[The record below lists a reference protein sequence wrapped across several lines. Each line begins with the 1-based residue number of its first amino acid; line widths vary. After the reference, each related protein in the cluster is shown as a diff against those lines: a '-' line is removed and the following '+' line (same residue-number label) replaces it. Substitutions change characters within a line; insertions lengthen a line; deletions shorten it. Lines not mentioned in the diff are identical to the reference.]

1 MDDSRMPVI
10 VGVGELADRPAELSS
25 ALEPVALM
33 AAAARRA
40 EADAGTSLLTTLD
53 GLEIV
58 NEISWP
64 YADIAGLLG
73 DRLTLRSGVEATYHP
88 VGGQTPLIAL
98 HRAALAIRDGRWRSA
113 LICGAEAQASV
124 TAAERNGVA
133 LDWSP
138 RIDGFRPVRG
148 GDYQRPIA
156 RALDLAT
163 PAHVYPFYE
172 NATRA
177 AWGMSFDEA
186 QAESATIWANNAVIA
201 ATRDAAWRPRT
212 TGAADI
218 ARMTPDNRPIAWPY
232 PKLMTA
238 NPGVNQGA
246 AVIVTSVA
254 HARSLGIAQDRMIH
268 FLGGAAADAPR
279 DYLTRTGYD
288 RSRAM
293 EWTLEQAS
301 GIVEDRRFDAVELY
315 SCFPCVPKM
324 ARRVLGLAVTDPL
337 SVAGGLTFF
346 GAPLN
351 NYMTHACV
359 AMVERLRASG
369 GTGLLYGQGEYV
381 TKHHAL
387 VLGTCAP
394 DADLADDYRRD
405 EPAGSH
411 PVTDAHEGIAR
422 LESYT
427 ILYARDGS
435 IRHGGAIA
443 LTPSGE
449 RLLARVAPDDA
460 ATIARLID
468 VESEPIGTTGQ
479 VTKASDGIMEWRL
492 A

>member
-1 MDDSRMPVI
+1 MNDSRMPVI
-10 VGVGELADRPAELSS
+10 VGVGELADHPVDLSS

-40 EADAGTSLLTTLD
+40 EADAGASLLATLD

-64 YADIAGLLG
+64 YPDIAGLLG

-88 VGGQTPLIAL
+88 VGGQTPLLGL

-124 TAAERNGVA
+124 TAAERSGVA

-138 RIDGFRPVRG
+138 RIEGFRPVRG

-177 AWGMSFDEA
+177 AWGMPFDDA
-186 QAESATIWANNAVIA
+186 QAESATIWATNATIA
-201 ATRDAAWRPRT
+201 ATRDVAWRPRAT
-212 TGAADI
+212 SAADI
-218 ARMTPDNRPIAWPY
+218 ARITPDNRPIAWPY

-254 HARSLGIAQDRMIH
+254 HARLLGIAEDRMIH

-288 RSRAM
+288 RSLAM

-301 GIVEDRRFDAVELY
+301 SIVEDRRFDAVELY

-324 ARRVLGLAVTDPL
+324 ARRVLGLADTDPL

-359 AMVERLRASG
+359 AMVDRLRASG

-387 VLGTCAP
+387 VLGTRASDAP
-394 DADLADDYRRD
+394 LPDDYRRD
-405 EPAGSH
+405 EVAGSH
-411 PVTDAHEGIAR
+411 PINDAYEGAAR

-427 ILYARDGS
+427 VLYDRGGS
-435 IRHGGAIA
+435 VRHGGVIA

-449 RLLARVAPDDA
+449 RLLARVRPDDA
-460 ATIARLID
+460 VTIARLHD
-468 VESEPIGTTGQ
+468 VATEPIGTPGH
-479 VTKASDGIMEWRL
+479 VTRALDGIMEWRL

>member
-1 MDDSRMPVI
+1 
-10 VGVGELADRPAELSS
+10 
-25 ALEPVALM
+25 
-33 AAAARRA
+33 
-40 EADAGTSLLTTLD
+40 
-53 GLEIV
+53 
-58 NEISWP
+58 
-64 YADIAGLLG
+64 
-73 DRLTLRSGVEATYHP
+73 
-88 VGGQTPLIAL
+88 
-98 HRAALAIRDGRWRSA
+98 
-113 LICGAEAQASV
+113 
-124 TAAERNGVA
+124 
-133 LDWSP
+133 
-138 RIDGFRPVRG
+138 
-148 GDYQRPIA
+148 
-156 RALDLAT
+156 
-163 PAHVYPFYE
+163 
-172 NATRA
+172 
-177 AWGMSFDEA
+177 
-186 QAESATIWANNAVIA
+186 
-201 ATRDAAWRPRT
+201 
-212 TGAADI
+212 
-218 ARMTPDNRPIAWPY
+218 
-232 PKLMTA
+232 
-238 NPGVNQGA
+238 
-246 AVIVTSVA
+246 
-254 HARSLGIAQDRMIH
+254 MIH

-387 VLGTCAP
+387 VLGTCPP
-394 DADLADDYRRD
+394 DAHLADDYRRD
-405 EPAGSH
+405 ELAGLH
-411 PVTDAHEGIAR
+411 PVANAHEGVAR

-460 ATIARLID
+460 ATIARLLD
-468 VESEPIGTTGQ
+468 VEFEPIGTMGQ